1 VKIYFHT
8 EDISFRYKDKEKTRE
23 WLKQII
29 SGYDRIPGS
38 LNFIFCSDSY
48 LLDINKNYLNHHHY
62 TDVITFDLAE
72 DERISGDIFISVD
85 KVKENA
91 ALWED
96 SFSRELRRVMVHGVL
111 HLLGY
116 DDSSEA
122 ERNIMRVLEDKA
134 LSLWMN

>member
-1 VKIYFHT
+1 MKIYFHT